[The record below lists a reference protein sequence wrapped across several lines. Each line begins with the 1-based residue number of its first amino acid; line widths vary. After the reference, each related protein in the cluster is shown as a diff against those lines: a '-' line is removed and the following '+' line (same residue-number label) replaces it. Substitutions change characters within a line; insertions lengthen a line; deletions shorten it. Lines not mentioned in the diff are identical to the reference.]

1 MSKVTK
7 EDLRNQP
14 YTHTKQT
21 QPKVSRRKT
30 KIIAGINEAGKKKRK
45 TENQLK

>member
-7 EDLRNQP
+7 KDLRNQP

-30 KIIAGINEAGKKKRK
+30 KIIAGNKKRK
-45 TENQLK
+45 TENQLKQRLVF